1 MWPKKSGEV
10 ESRNS
15 LSLPQ
20 NEIRLQRQKCWK
32 SSGVLWEGA
41 LPLLAVPSPCWD
53 GAGGSPLAP
62 GLGSSLSSTEGTE
75 ADKVLNSH
83 IKKKKIPAPGGAPG
97 DGQHGPGGCHG
108 AGCGAARVMLL
119 VSSHNA

>member
-1 MWPKKSGEV
+1 M

-15 LSLPQ
+15 LSSPR

-32 SSGVLWEGA
+32 SLGVLWEGA

-53 GAGGSPLAP
+53 GAGGSLLAP
-62 GLGSSLSSTEGTE
+62 GLGSSLSSAEGTE

-83 IKKKKIPAPGGAPG
+83 IKKKKSQCLLVPQGMVSTDP
-97 DGQHGPGGCHG
+97 
-108 AGCGAARVMLL
+108 GAAMVPVVTRRE
-119 VSSHNA
+119 

>member
-1 MWPKKSGEV
+1 MGSSGGASLMWPKKSGEV

-32 SSGVLWEGA
+32 SLGVLWEGA

-53 GAGGSPLAP
+53 GAGGSLLAP
-62 GLGSSLSSTEGTE
+62 GLGSSLSSAEGTE

-83 IKKKKIPAPGGAPG
+83 IKKKKSQCLLVPQGMVSTDP
-97 DGQHGPGGCHG
+97 
-108 AGCGAARVMLL
+108 GAAMVPVVTRRE
-119 VSSHNA
+119 

>member
-1 MWPKKSGEV
+1 MGSSGASLTWPKKSGEI

-32 SSGVLWEGA
+32 SLGVLWEGA

-53 GAGGSPLAP
+53 GAGGFPAGSRA
-62 GLGSSLSSTEGTE
+62 GLIAQQRRGNRSRQS
-75 ADKVLNSH
+75 A
-83 IKKKKIPAPGGAPG
+83 
-97 DGQHGPGGCHG
+97 
-108 AGCGAARVMLL
+108 
-119 VSSHNA
+119 